1 MKLKPFFSIL
11 VVAALAASRLAA
23 ETTSLEL
30 VLDCSASMWNKLE
43 DGRYRI
49 DGAKQVLS
57 NFVSTTPDTPDLHV
71 GLRIYGSKVPFSK
84 DGACEDSVLVVPME
98 GFNRKAILEAV
109 KKARA
114 IGATPLAHSIQ
125 LARNDFTR
133 PGVRRLSIF
142 TDGEESC
149 GGDVKAAIDALKADG
164 IDVDVRIIGI
174 GLTRQATERFSR
186 LGVPVENVHTAQ
198 KLAEALGKGA
208 QLKAP
213 EVVTAGVTVKL
224 VKDGKPLTG
233 VEPRMAGSLNGKP
246 VALTAAGEGMFKGN
260 AELGV
265 YEVKAG
271 ERTFGNLTVQKGN
284 DNEFVLDL
292 TEAPK
297 VTLKVTEG
305 ATLGGEVVVQFKGA
319 NGHPEEV
326 VVVAPVGAPDLA
338 EPAWTATEGQKEGSV
353 KVRVYGEPGRY
364 EARFITKV
372 DGEAVLAGRSAPFQ
386 LNLPEVVLKVSGT
399 VPAATM
405 MTVEWSGPAKPGDWI
420 GWVKAG
426 SKEGEYDTF
435 TRPDPEQKTVQLM
448 APSTPGEYEVRYSN
462 DYDPR
467 VLARASFKVV
477 ESEYGLEAPAEWMA
491 GSPVSIGWRAPK
503 SPGVYVTIVP
513 AGAADK
519 EYTEFFYTAH
529 ATSPMMLQPPRTEG
543 KHEIR
548 INLESDEKVL
558 HRQPILL
565 TPMKATLEAPGSG
578 KAGATIEVKWS
589 GPGGHGDFV
598 TVTAPDADSRD
609 YTSYFDARTSS
620 GKETL
625 KLPDEPGNYE
635 IRYVAGEEKV
645 VARRPI
651 RVE

>member
-1 MKLKPFFSIL
+1 M
-11 VVAALAASRLAA
+11 
-23 ETTSLEL
+23 
-30 VLDCSASMWNKLE
+30 D
-43 DGRYRI
+43 
-49 DGAKQVLS
+49 
-57 NFVSTTPDTPDLHV
+57 
-71 GLRIYGSKVPFSK
+71 
-84 DGACEDSVLVVPME
+84 
-98 GFNRKAILEAV
+98 AV

-114 IGATPLAHSIQ
+114 IGATPLAFSIEQ
-125 LARNDFTR
+125 ARNDFTR
-133 PGVRRLSIF
+133 PGVRRLIIF

-149 GGDVKAAIDALKADG
+149 GGDVKAAIDALKAEG

-174 GLTRQATERFSR
+174 GLTKEAAERFSR

-198 KLAEALGKGA
+198 KLAEALGKAA

-213 EVVTAGVTVKL
+213 EVATAGVIVKL
-224 VKDGKPLTG
+224 VKDGKPLVG
-233 VEPRMAGSLNGKP
+233 VEPKMAGSLNGKS
-246 VALTAAGEGMFKGN
+246 VTLQAAGEGVFRGE
-260 AELGV
+260 AEPGV
-265 YEVKAG
+265 YEVRAG
-271 ERTFGNLTVQKGN
+271 ERTFANLAVQRGS
-284 DNEFVLDL
+284 DNELILDL

-305 ATLGGEVVVQFKGA
+305 ATLGGEVVVHFKGA

-326 VVVAPVGAPDLA
+326 VVVAPVGALDLA

-405 MTVEWSGPAKPGDWI
+405 MAVEWSGPAKPDDWV

-426 SKEGEYDTF
+426 SKEGEFSTF
-435 TRPDPEQKTVQLM
+435 ARPEPGQKTVRLM

-529 ATSPMMLQPPRTEG
+529 ATSPMMLQPPP
-543 KHEIR
+543 
-548 INLESDEKVL
+548 
-558 HRQPILL
+558 HRGQTRNPDQ
-565 TPMKATLEAPGSG
+565 SG
-578 KAGATIEVKWS
+578 IG
-589 GPGGHGDFV
+589 
-598 TVTAPDADSRD
+598 
-609 YTSYFDARTSS
+609 
-620 GKETL
+620 
-625 KLPDEPGNYE
+625 
-635 IRYVAGEEKV
+635 
-645 VARRPI
+645 
-651 RVE
+651 